1 MTQFHLTQSP
11 LYYWISGTCCHE
23 LDLQFRTSFEI
34 IRKNAF
40 AREYLWL
47 RHLSTLPEFSE
58 KALATEDYDTLN
70 TAAPPTPASSPFHLQ
85 PPEGVVLHPGDLVAS
100 QVQDP
105 QVLQTPEH
113 VGGDQ
118 VDEVAVEGQLQQLAL
133 AEESAGLQRRDAVV
147 LEVEV
152 VQAGQ
157 PSQVLEADLHDGV
170 VLEEDGLVEDGG
182 EKRKEADVKTDTE
195 H

>member
-1 MTQFHLTQSP
+1 M
-11 LYYWISGTCCHE
+11 
-23 LDLQFRTSFEI
+23 
-34 IRKNAF
+34 
-40 AREYLWL
+40 
-47 RHLSTLPEFSE
+47 
-58 KALATEDYDTLN
+58 
-70 TAAPPTPASSPFHLQ
+70 
-85 PPEGVVLHPGDLVAS
+85 VLHPGDLVAS

-133 AEESAGLQRRDAVV
+133 AEEGARLQRRDAVV

-182 EKRKEADVKTDTE
+182 EEQMEADVRTDAE
-195 H
+195 R